1 MANILIVDDSGM
13 SRKKLKTILENGSH
27 TVVGEAQDG
36 LEGIEQF
43 KTLAPDLVTLDV
55 TMPNM
60 DGISCLESLLAIDED
75 ARVVMISALGKGDT
89 MLEALNLGAA
99 NYITKPF
106 EAEQVLNAISDALKM
121 D

>member
-1 MANILIVDDSGM
+1 MANILIIDDSGM
-13 SRKKLKTILENGSH
+13 SRKKLKTILEDVGH
-27 TVVGEAQDG
+27 TVSGEAGDG

-43 KTLAPDLVTLDV
+43 KTLSPDLVTLDV

-60 DGISCLESLLAIDED
+60 DGLACLKSLMEIKDD

-89 MLEALNLGAA
+89 MLEALNAGAA

-106 EAEQVLNAISDALKM
+106 EKDQVLGAVSDALEGE
-121 D
+121 